1 MSINYVDSLNKDQYE
16 VVRDLEGTCLV
27 IAGAG
32 VGKTHLLTMRA
43 ARMLDTGIKP
53 ENILTLTF
61 TNKAA
66 KEMKKRI
73 CKLVGDIGDRITACT
88 YHSFCASTLR
98 LYANQVGLNS
108 NFNIIDDPETAIT
121 KILHDKGY
129 KGKQAKLMLKA
140 KDIYSLITNEI
151 VKGIPI
157 SRGIGRDYSNFTS
170 EIHIIQ
176 NIADEFK
183 SYKLQKNVADYT
195 DLLVMTR
202 DLLRNHLDIARK
214 MANQFQYIMVDEFQD
229 SNNLQCEILKY
240 LMADVHRNLMVVGD
254 DMQSIYA
261 FTGANYKNILE
272 FPQSF
277 APCRMNILEQ
287 NYRSTQGILNLAN
300 VVIAATPYKF
310 EKNLWTEDRNYQKPV
325 LHWTDNSMTEVDSI
339 YNQIAKWKGLGY
351 ENRDIAILARTSNEL
366 NLLESYF
373 VRDRVP
379 YQKYGGLKFF
389 DKAHVKAVMAFLR
402 IMANY
407 QDELA
412 WLKIL
417 PMIPNIG
424 AKTAE
429 NIAAEIVQNGYNAM
443 VEKKYQ
449 GKKYSDWLN
458 RLCNILLTLT
468 KDVTTGLTD
477 TFGNPGKPQA
487 PLEEQ
492 MELMKNRFLN
502 DLFEEAYPEDFEY
515 RLKEYDMFFS
525 LIADYDTATEFLND
539 ILLTGTAAQTDDK
552 DNAITLSTV
561 HSAKG
566 LEWANVII
574 MDCIEGGFPSMKC
587 TQTNELENVEEERR
601 LLYVAITRAKKNLVL
616 MCPRSYGIYGSYIKG
631 EISRFLEG
639 NPMNYIDVR

>member
-1 MSINYVDSLNKDQYE
+1 MSINYVDSLNKDQFE

-73 CKLVGDIGDRITACT
+73 CKLVGDDGDKITACT

-98 LYANQVGLNS
+98 VYAHEVGLNP

-121 KILHDKGY
+121 KILHDKGF
-129 KGKQAKLMLKA
+129 KGKHAKEMLKA

-151 VKGIPI
+151 VKGISI
-157 SRGIGRDYSNFTS
+157 ARGVGRDYSNFTS
-170 EIHIIQ
+170 EIYVIQ
-176 NIADEFK
+176 SIADEFK
-183 SYKLQKNVADYT
+183 DYKLKKNVVDYT
-195 DLLVMTR
+195 DLLLMTR
-202 DLLRNHLDIARK
+202 DLLKNHIDIARK
-214 MANQFQYIMVDEFQD
+214 MANQYQYIMVDEFQD

-261 FTGANYKNILE
+261 FTGANYKNILN
-272 FPQSF
+272 FPKNF

-287 NYRSTQGILNLAN
+287 NYRSSQGILNLAN
-300 VVIAATPYKF
+300 VVIDAAPYKF
-310 EKNLWTEDRNYQKPV
+310 EKNLWTENRDYNKPI
-325 LHWTDNSMTEVDSI
+325 LHWTENSQSEVNSI
-339 YNQIAKWKGLGY
+339 YNMIFKWKNFGY
-351 ENRDIAILARTSNEL
+351 EYRDMAILARTSNEL
-366 NLLESYF
+366 NLLESNF
-373 VRDRVP
+373 VKDKIP

-389 DKAHVKAVMAFLR
+389 DKAHIKVSMAFLR
-402 IMANY
+402 VMANY

-417 PMIPNIG
+417 PLIPSIG
-424 AKTAE
+424 PKTAE
-429 NIAAEIVQNGYNAM
+429 TLASEVTTDGYMALTA
-443 VEKKYQ
+443 KKYQ
-449 GKKYSDWLN
+449 NKKYSDWLN
-458 RLCNILLTLT
+458 RLCNIMMTLT
-468 KDVTTGLTD
+468 KDVVTGNMD
-477 TFGNPGKPQA
+477 TFGNIGKPQMN
-487 PLEEQ
+487 LEDQ
-492 MELMKNRFLN
+492 MELLKNRFLN
-502 DLFEEAYPEDFEY
+502 DLFEIAYEEDFEY
-515 RLKEYDMFFS
+515 RLKEYDLFFS
-525 LIADYDTATEFLND
+525 LIEDYDTATEFLND
-539 ILLTGTAAQTDDK
+539 ILLTGTPAQTDDK
-552 DNAITLSTV
+552 DNAVTLSTV

-587 TQTNELENVEEERR
+587 IQTNELENVEEERR

-616 MCPRSYGIYGSYIKG
+616 MCPRTYSVYGIYKQG
-631 EISRFLEG
+631 ELSRFLNG
-639 NPMNYIDVR
+639 KPMSYLDVR